1 MAKLVENVYGDALFE
16 LSKEEN
22 KVDEIYDE
30 VQGLIQIL
38 DDNPDLTSMMTH
50 PHISK
55 DEKLQTVETVFKG
68 KISDEIIGLMRM
80 VIEKDHFGQMKGI
93 FEYFVS
99 SVKEYK
105 NIGVAKVITP
115 LELSS
120 EKKKEVE
127 KRLLETTDFVSLEM
141 HYEIDKD
148 LIGGMVIRIGD
159 RVVDSSI
166 KTKIYNLSREL
177 SKVQLA
183 DSVSE

>member
-22 KVDEIYDE
+22 KVDVIYEE
-30 VQGLIQIL
+30 VLGLIQVL
-38 DDNPDLTSMMTH
+38 DENPQLTQMMTH

-80 VIEKDHFGQMKGI
+80 VVEKDHFGQMKDI

-99 SVKEYK
+99 SVKEFK
-105 NIGVAKVITP
+105 NIGVCFISTP
-115 LELSS
+115 LELSDQ
-120 EKKKEVE
+120 KKKEVE
-127 KRLLETTDFVSLEM
+127 NRLLETTRYESLET
-141 HYEIDKD
+141 HYSIDKD

-159 RVVDSSI
+159 RIVDSSI
-166 KTKIYNLSREL
+166 RTKIYNLSREL
-177 SKVQLA
+177 SKVQLTT
-183 DSVSE
+183 E

>member
-22 KVDEIYDE
+22 KVDEIFDE
-30 VQGLIQIL
+30 VVGLIQIL
-38 DDNPDLTSMMTH
+38 DENPNMVAMMTH

-80 VIEKDHFGQMKGI
+80 VIEKDHFGQMKDI

-99 SVKEYK
+99 SVKDYK
-105 NIGVAKVITP
+105 NIGVAYVTTP

-120 EKKKEVE
+120 EKKEEVE
-127 KRLLETTDFVSLEM
+127 KRLLETTKFVSLEM
-141 HYEIDKD
+141 HYEIDKE

-166 KTKIYNLSREL
+166 RTKIYNLSREL

-183 DSVSE
+183 ESVSE

>member
-22 KVDEIYDE
+22 KVDEIFDE
-30 VQGLIQIL
+30 VVGLIQIL
-38 DDNPDLTSMMTH
+38 DENPNMVAMMTH

-80 VIEKDHFGQMKGI
+80 VIEKDHFGQMKDI

-99 SVKEYK
+99 SVKDYK
-105 NIGVAKVITP
+105 NIGVAYVTTP

-120 EKKKEVE
+120 EKKEEVE
-127 KRLLETTDFVSLEM
+127 KRLLETTKFVSLEM
-141 HYEIDKD
+141 HYEIDKE

-166 KTKIYNLSREL
+166 RTKIYNLSREL
-177 SKVQLA
+177 SKIQLT
-183 DSVSE
+183 SE